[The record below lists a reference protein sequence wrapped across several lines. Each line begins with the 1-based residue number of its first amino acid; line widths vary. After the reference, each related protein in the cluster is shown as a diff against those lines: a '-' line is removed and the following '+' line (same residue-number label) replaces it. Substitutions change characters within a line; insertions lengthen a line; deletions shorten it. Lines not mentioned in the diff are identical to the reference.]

1 MRAPAE
7 FRILGP
13 VEAQVG
19 DELVALGPPQR
30 RAVLAALAVDAG
42 RLVTVDALVDRVWG
56 ADAPAKPRAALYGHV
71 TRLRQAL
78 TGNVLNRRSSGYV
91 LEVDR
96 EAVDLH
102 RFRALLDAARATD
115 LPERR
120 TELLRSALDLWRGTP
135 LADLSGEWA
144 AGLRAGLEQQYLGAI
159 TAWADA
165 QIDGGRPRSAVDPLA
180 ELIAQH
186 PLVEPLVAALMRAL
200 HADGRSAEALAQF
213 AQLRQRLDEELGTE
227 PSPALRELHATILRG
242 GVPDPQPAGPAQLP
256 ADVTSFTG
264 RLDELDALDGLLDAR
279 PGAVVISAVSG
290 TAGVGKTALAVHW
303 AHRVRDRFPDGQLY
317 VDLRGYDPDQPVP
330 PERAL
335 AGFLRALG
343 VPGPKIPNA
352 LDERAA
358 LYRTQLS
365 RRRMLVLLDNASSDR
380 QVRPLLPGTGGSLV
394 VTTSRDSLAG
404 LVARDGA
411 RRINLDVLPAG
422 DAIDLLHTLIGDRVV
437 AEPGPSAQLADRC
450 AYLPLVLRIA
460 AEMAAAR
467 PVTPVSALVAEL
479 AADSGGLE
487 LLAAGGDEQTAVRA
501 VFSWSCRAL
510 PPPALRAFRL
520 LGLDPAGE
528 IDTNAAAALFDTT
541 EAQARHRLGVLVKA
555 SLVTRTGTGRY
566 TMHDLLRAYA
576 AERADAEEPDRDA
589 ALTRLFDHY
598 AGAAVLAVNTVFPQ
612 DRHRRPDVTPPP
624 TVTRFESAAQA
635 RHWLDTN
642 RSALVTTIQYAARH
656 GWPSYAITLSNAIHG
671 YLDTGGYYSDNH
683 TIHIDALNSA
693 EELDD
698 RNGQALALHHLG
710 VGQYR
715 WAQLEPAREYF
726 ERALA
731 AYRDC
736 GDRHGEAAI
745 LNNLGNI
752 EGRLARYDRALEHFQ
767 RAYELFR
774 ETGARAD
781 EGRALTG
788 MGGVSE
794 ASGRYAEATEYY
806 LRAVEVAEATGDQ
819 SGGSIALGN
828 LGNAY
833 GRLGRFAEAVA
844 YHHRAIAIRSEAG
857 DRVGAAR
864 SRANLSDAYRRL
876 GDYESSISHGEPA
889 LTVFEETGDE
899 SGATDVRDT
908 LGAALHALGRDGEA
922 LGQYGRGLE
931 SALRLGERAREAS
944 IRNGIGAVHRARGR
958 FDDAL
963 TEHHAALALAE
974 EIGDRYEAARAHDG
988 IAAIH
993 ADQGDRDTAITHWRR
1008 ALELYTDLGVPDADR
1023 VRDHLTAD

>member
-19 DELVALGPPQR
+19 DDLVALGPPQR

-78 TGNVLNRRSSGYV
+78 TGNLLNRRSSGYV

-102 RFRALLDAARATD
+102 RFRALLDAARSTD
-115 LPERR
+115 APERR
-120 TELLRSALDLWRGTP
+120 TELLRAALDLWRGTP

-159 TAWADA
+159 TAWAGA
-165 QIDGGRPRSAVDPLA
+165 QIDAGRPRSAVDPLA

-227 PSPALRELHATILRG
+227 PSPALRDLHATILRG

-264 RLDELDALDGLLDAR
+264 RLHELAALDGLLDAR
-279 PGAVVISAVSG
+279 TGAGSSAVVISAVSG

-343 VPGPKIPNA
+343 VPGAQIPSTP
-352 LDERAA
+352 DERAS
-358 LYRTQLS
+358 LYRTQMS

-380 QVRPLLPGTGGSLV
+380 QVRPLLPGTGNSLV

-411 RRINLDVLPAG
+411 RRVNLDLLPLD
-422 DAIDLLHTLIGDRVV
+422 DAVALLDTLIGSRVR
-437 AEPGPSAQLADRC
+437 AEPAAAVALAERC
-450 AYLPLVLRIA
+450 ARLPLVLRVA
-460 AEMAAAR
+460 AELAVSR
-467 PVTPVSALVAEL
+467 PAIPLSALVAEL
-479 AADSGGLE
+479 AAGLDALE
-487 LLAAGGDEQTAVRA
+487 AGGDEQTAVRA

-510 PPPALRAFRL
+510 PTPVLQAFRL
-520 LGLDPAGE
+520 LGLDPAGD
-528 IDTNAAAALFDTT
+528 IDSSAAAALFGVS
-541 EAQARHRLGVLVKA
+541 EPQARQRLGMLVAA
-555 SLVTRTGTGRY
+555 SLVARTGSGRY

-576 AERADAEEPDRDA
+576 AERAETEEPDRTE

-598 AGAAVLAVNTVFPQ
+598 TGAAVLAVNTVYPQ
-612 DRHRRPDVTPPP
+612 DRHRRPDVKAPP
-624 TVTRFESAAQA
+624 TVPAFESATPA
-635 RHWLDTN
+635 RQWLDAT
-642 RSALVTTIQYAARH
+642 RSVIVTIIKYAAGH
-656 GWPSYAITLSNAIHG
+656 GFPSHAITLSNAIHG
-671 YLDTGGYYSDNH
+671 YLDTGGHYTDIH
-683 TIHIDALNSA
+683 TVHVEALAAA
-693 EELDD
+693 EEIGD
-698 RNGQALALHHLG
+698 RAAQALALHHLG
-710 VGQYR
+710 VAQWR
-715 WAQLEPAREYF
+715 WAQLDGSRDYF
-726 ERALA
+726 TRALA

-736 GDRHGEAAI
+736 GDRDGEAAM

-752 EGRLARYDRALEHFQ
+752 EGRLARFDRALEHFQ
-767 RAYELFR
+767 QAYDIFR

-794 ASGRYAEATEYY
+794 ASGRYAEAVEYY
-806 LRAVEVAEATGDQ
+806 LRAVEVAQSTGDR
-819 SGGSIALGN
+819 SGESIALGN

-833 GRLGRFAEAVA
+833 GKLGRFAEAVE
-844 YHHRAIAIRSEAG
+844 YHRRAITIRNDAG

-876 GDYESSISHGEPA
+876 GDHVASISHGEPA
-889 LTVFEETGDE
+889 LAVFEQTGDE

-908 LGAALHALGRDGEA
+908 LGAALHALGRDDEA
-922 LGQYGRGLE
+922 LVQYRRALE
-931 SALRLGERAREAS
+931 TALRLGERAREAS
-944 IRNGIGAVHRARGR
+944 IRNGLGEVHLAHGEHP
-958 FDDAL
+958 DAL
-963 TEHHAALALAE
+963 TEHSRALALAE
-974 EIGDRYEAARAHDG
+974 EIGDRYEAARALDG
-988 IAAIH
+988 IAAAH
-993 ADQGDRDTAITHWRR
+993 RDRGERDEAAKHWQR
-1008 ALELYTDLGVPDADR
+1008 ALALYTELGVPDADR
-1023 VRDHLTAD
+1023 VRAHLAE